1 MCNEEEESLTHLFL
15 HCPFARACWHDSM
28 LSIHTTELNHISVQQ
43 WIEQL
48 ISTYN
53 RNCVDL
59 MCYLQDV
66 FTILWTLWTHRNKVI
81 HQGINPNPV
90 EVILT
95 A

>member
-1 MCNEEEESLTHLFL
+1 
-15 HCPFARACWHDSM
+15 M

-48 ISTYN
+48 ISSYN

>member
-15 HCPFARACWHDSM
+15 QFPFARAYWYGST
-28 LSIHTTELNHISVQQ
+28 LSIHTIEFINTFVQR
-43 WIEQL
+43 WIKQL
-48 ISTYN
+48 ISRYN
-53 RNCVDL
+53 RNGVDS

-66 FTILWTLWTHRNKVI
+66 FTILWTIWTHRNKVI
-81 HQGINPNPV
+81 HQGVTPNPM

>member
-66 FTILWTLWTHRNKVI
+66 FTIL
-81 HQGINPNPV
+81 
-90 EVILT
+90 
-95 A
+95 